1 MCFVRRLDVEL
12 GIRKH
17 RRHHERGFGLQ
28 DPLAHGAGF
37 TLLEVRREIV
47 GREIAPCLLEGGAC
61 FRERRRVPGMDAH
74 LFFEVFSQT
83 GGVRP

>member
-1 MCFVRRLDVEL
+1 MRN
-12 GIRKH
+12 
-17 RRHHERGFGLQ
+17 
-28 DPLAHGAGF
+28 GAGF

-61 FRERRRVPGMDAH
+61 FRERRRVPGMDAR

-83 GGVRP
+83 GGLRH